1 VDAPSLVVTA
11 VVGMPEVQDGDDL
24 AALLARCLAEQGLS
38 LEPGDV
44 VVVSSKVVSKAL
56 GLRSTAPRAKVVAA
70 QTRRVVAERE
80 TADGRTQVVE
90 SAAGPVM
97 AAAGVDASNTGA
109 VDGVLILPKDPDGAA
124 ADLRAGLLAASG
136 LPPSTPLGVVVSDT
150 AGRPWRAG
158 QVDFALGAA
167 GLSVLEDLR
176 GSVDADGRPLAVT
189 ARALADEL
197 AAAAD
202 LVKGKASGLPAALV
216 RGAGVALG
224 VGVLRVG
231 TRGDEVERSEGA
243 AALVR
248 TGATDWFGYGTAE
261 AVRASLGVEPGS
273 LAAARVGLPAAGRE
287 VAHVRAAR
295 SAAVALDGLPE
306 ASAHVQGETLHVAAP
321 DPFTLGL
328 AVARLQVA
336 LWGEHLRVTE
346 TAVSGTSAT
355 LRLGGPGSG

>member
-1 VDAPSLVVTA
+1 MDAPSLVVTA

-158 QVDFALGAA
+158 HVDFALGAA

-224 VGVLRVG
+224 VGAPG
-231 TRGDEVERSEGA
+231 AEGA

-273 LAAARVGLPAAGRE
+273 AAAARVGVPAAGRE
-287 VAHVRAAR
+287 AAHVRAAR
-295 SAAVALDGLPE
+295 AAAVALHGIPE